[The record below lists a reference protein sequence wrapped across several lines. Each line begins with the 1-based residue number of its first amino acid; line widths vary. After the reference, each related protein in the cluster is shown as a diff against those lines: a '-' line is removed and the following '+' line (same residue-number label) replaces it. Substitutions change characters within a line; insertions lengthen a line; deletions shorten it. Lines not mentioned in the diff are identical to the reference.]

1 MKKCQIYETYSS
13 VTDLQR
19 SEHNG
24 RMTLSGIFG
33 CCGVRNNNHRVY
45 EKNNYG
51 KMIANLQERI
61 AREGGVAGTL
71 EHEDSMYVS
80 LENISHKVTSVSID
94 ENGTVTGTIELLDT
108 PKGKIAQAI
117 VEGGLPLYISSR
129 AMGQIDKNGNVTL
142 EQLSTYDVVSA
153 GGFSQAKLHL
163 NESQIVESLGDN
175 CWVIMEKDTNMQ
187 NKEVEVEPKEDVLES
202 LRAEIDQL
210 KEENKNLHESLRG
223 EMKDWI
229 VDSIA
234 PGIQTW
240 LESEF
245 KPELEANLSEGM
257 MKSCESLITSKFLPA
272 IEKWTADTITNDF
285 APVIEK
291 WITHE
296 YSPVVEQW
304 VKEEYSPT
312 VQNWLV
318 EHFAPGI
325 QDWIVEEFTPE
336 IDKWIAEEYNP
347 HMKEMVD
354 ESLAQTK
361 ESKMQSIKDTL
372 TMLESMQ
379 PTGKPLYST
388 RVVNEDAVNE
398 PVYIQQMPE
407 DARVK
412 YNMASTALKES
423 ISRRARLYDLSNPS
437 SIKKFWENMS
447 WDESALPTQTNVYEG
462 LDSVT
467 DQRERAIRAGFRRS
481 RARRG
486 LV

>member
-1 MKKCQIYETYSS
+1 MKKCQIYETYSAIS
-13 VTDLQR
+13 EMQR
-19 SEHNG
+19 SDHNG
-24 RMTLSGIFG
+24 RMTLSGVFG

-45 EKNNYG
+45 EKSNYG

-71 EHEDSMYVS
+71 EHEDTMYVS
-80 LENISHKVTSVSID
+80 LENISHKVTRVDID

-163 NESQIVESLGDN
+163 NESQIVENLGDN
-175 CWVIMEKDTNMQ
+175 CWAIVEKTEKPQEEENNTVMTENTNTQ
-187 NKEVEVEPKEDVLES
+187 VDEQISDLRSELAS
-202 LRAEIDQL
+202 LR
-210 KEENKNLHESLRG
+210 EENASLR
-223 EMKDWI
+223 ESIQSDMQDW
-229 VDSIA
+229 VVNSVAPSI
-234 PGIQTW
+234 QEW
-240 LESEF
+240 LETEYQ
-245 KPELEANLSEGM
+245 PVV
-257 MKSCESLITSKFLPA
+257 ESTLTSNIKESTTKECTDMIIEKVAPA
-272 IEKWTADTITNDF
+272 IEKWITNEF
-285 APVIEK
+285 APVVENWVK
-291 WITHE
+291 DE
-296 YSPVVEQW
+296 YSPVVQDW
-304 VKEEYSPT
+304 II
-312 VQNWLV
+312 

-336 IDKWIAEEYNP
+336 VDKWIREEYNP
-347 HMKEMVD
+347 HIENTIA

-361 ESKMQSIKDTL
+361 DSKMQSIKDTL

-388 RVVNEDAVNE
+388 QTITESTTSE
-398 PVYIQQMPE
+398 PLYIQSMPE
-407 DARVK
+407 EARVK
-412 YNMASTALKES
+412 YNMASTELKES
-423 ISRRARLYDLSNPS
+423 IARRARLYDLSNKS
-437 SIKKFWENMS
+437 AIQKFWENVT
-447 WDESALPTQTNVYEG
+447 WDEPQNGSANVYEG
-462 LDSVT
+462 LDSIA

-486 LV
+486 L